1 MSETKIKKRF
11 SWVIEQLYVG
21 VINKAAIEASKKA
34 ASIGLQAD
42 PRASGTNKLGRS
54 SGYQGTSS
62 NQADQFSKKK
72 GLKADTKDNRSK
84 GPKMV
89 IHTDL
94 RLIKKWK
101 T

>member
-34 ASIGLQAD
+34 ATIGLQAD

-54 SGYQGTSS
+54 SGY
-62 NQADQFSKKK
+62 
-72 GLKADTKDNRSK
+72 
-84 GPKMV
+84 
-89 IHTDL
+89 
-94 RLIKKWK
+94 
-101 T
+101 